1 MRRRSLRHRRKNR
14 KETVESKH
22 SRLRRLLACLW
33 RHPWR
38 TGAFT
43 LLICFLL
50 LNVLAYQHAHAMLT
64 FSDETTRTPPPQS
77 LSARQK
83 LRVLTCGVTVPRPE
97 NTRSSEDLGLTIET
111 IHFASD
117 DGTSLEGWLLTP
129 PNPKGTI
136 LLFHGYASSRS
147 SLLDEGQVFYEMG
160 YATVL
165 IDFRGSGGSQG
176 NETTIGYHE
185 AQDVAATVRYARS
198 RNLPGP
204 LILYGQSM
212 GGAAMLRSVAV
223 HGVKADG
230 VILESVFG
238 RMLGAVRNRFG
249 LMGVPSFP
257 AAELLV
263 FWGGVQMGFSGFSHN
278 PEEYA
283 HACDCPALVLH
294 GAEDRHARLEE
305 GEAIYKN
312 LTGTKEM
319 VVFDGAGHTSL
330 HGADPEK
337 WNAAVE
343 TFLAKFRNRVP

>member
-1 MRRRSLRHRRKNR
+1 
-14 KETVESKH
+14 VESSA
-22 SRLRRLLACLW
+22 SRPRRLLACLW

-38 TGAFT
+38 SAALV
-43 LLICFLL
+43 LLVCFLL
-50 LNVLAYQHAHAMLT
+50 LNFLAYQHAHAMLT
-64 FSDETTRTPPPQS
+64 FSDETARTPPPQS
-77 LSARQK
+77 LSTGQK
-83 LRVLTCGVTVPRPE
+83 LKVLTCGVTVPRPE
-97 NTRSSEDLGLTIET
+97 NTRSPENLGLPFET
-111 IHFASD
+111 IHFAGD
-117 DGTSLEGWLLTP
+117 DGTNLEGWLLAP

-147 SLLDEGQVFYEMG
+147 SLLEEARAFYEMG
-160 YATVL
+160 YAAVL
-165 IDFRGSGGSQG
+165 IDLRGSGGSDG
-176 NETTIGYHE
+176 SATTLGYDE

-198 RNLPGP
+198 RSLPGP

-212 GGAAMLRSVAV
+212 GGAAVLRSVAALE
-223 HGVKADG
+223 VKPDG

-283 HACDCPALVLH
+283 RSCDCAALVLH
-294 GAEDRHARLEE
+294 GAEDRHARPEE

-312 LTGTKEM
+312 LTGNKER
-319 VVFDGAGHTSL
+319 VVFEGAGHTSL

-337 WNAAVE
+337 WKAVVE
-343 TFLAKFRNRVP
+343 SFLATKPKREP